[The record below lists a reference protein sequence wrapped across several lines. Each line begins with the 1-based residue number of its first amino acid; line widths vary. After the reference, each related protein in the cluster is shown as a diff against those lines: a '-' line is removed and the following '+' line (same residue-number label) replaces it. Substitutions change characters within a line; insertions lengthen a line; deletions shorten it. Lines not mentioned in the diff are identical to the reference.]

1 MEYEVRITAQAQEQ
15 LREIRDYIANE
26 LFAPDAAQ
34 NSLRLLASAMAS
46 LAHMPGRVRLV
57 DEEPWRSEGV
67 RMKAI
72 KNYLMYS
79 SSCRK
84 LASARCMISMNLLA
98 NSKKALPS
106 LMAWARLFERSKL
119 HSNIWIH
126 SSGSSRSLTRAS
138 AAWDLFGSSMLRS
151 ISRS

>member
-1 MEYEVRITAQAQEQ
+1 MEYEVRVS
-15 LREIRDYIANE
+15 
-26 LFAPDAAQ
+26 AAQ
-34 NSLRLLASAMAS
+34 NTLRLLAPAMAS
-46 LAHMPGRVRLV
+46 LAHMPGRVRLI

-84 LASARCMISMNLLA
+84 LVSARCMISMNLLA

-119 HSNIWIH
+119 H
-126 SSGSSRSLTRAS
+126 
-138 AAWDLFGSSMLRS
+138 
-151 ISRS
+151 